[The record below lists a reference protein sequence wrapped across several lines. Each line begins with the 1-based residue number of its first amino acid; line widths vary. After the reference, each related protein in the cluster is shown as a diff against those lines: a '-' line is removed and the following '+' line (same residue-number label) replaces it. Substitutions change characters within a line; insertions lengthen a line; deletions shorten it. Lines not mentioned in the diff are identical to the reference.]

1 MRVFVMFVALS
12 HVNQIC
18 SYKHA
23 FNKHSNV
30 GRSSYTTKS
39 SDCTGHVQCFIGM
52 ATYTNHW
59 GRIYWSRTLLM
70 LLTTLLSSLYQ
81 VAIYP
86 PHTLSHR
93 GVLALSSGLLHQ
105 LSVVNSSIGK
115 ETEWV
120 DYKNNVLR
128 NPLQLSKRVIDSIIL
143 FPTSL
148 DNIDHCLWCTFVF

>member
-1 MRVFVMFVALS
+1 
-12 HVNQIC
+12 
-18 SYKHA
+18 
-23 FNKHSNV
+23 
-30 GRSSYTTKS
+30 
-39 SDCTGHVQCFIGM
+39 
-52 ATYTNHW
+52 
-59 GRIYWSRTLLM
+59 M

-128 NPLQLSKRVIDSIIL
+128 NPLQLSKHVIDSIIL

-148 DNIDHCLWCTFVF
+148 DNIDHCL